1 MLQPQPKTPVSQ
13 NLLVKLKAPR
23 VSEDLAL
30 LNQNMNQAIAA
41 HLEWH

>member
-23 VSEDLAL
+23 VSEDLL
-30 LNQNMNQAIAA
+30 DTYKDVLRSPKPDK
-41 HLEWH
+41 H